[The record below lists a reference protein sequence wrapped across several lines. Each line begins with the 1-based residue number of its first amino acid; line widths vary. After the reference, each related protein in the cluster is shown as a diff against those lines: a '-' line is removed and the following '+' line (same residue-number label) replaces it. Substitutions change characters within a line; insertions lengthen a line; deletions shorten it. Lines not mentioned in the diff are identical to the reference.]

1 MVKLLNIMSFLA
13 LLIFNAQRAIL
24 SYKSGNAILLQRIS
38 DRFDCDK
45 RLNYGQWKVYWLII
59 VPLLLFCVHPRYECL
74 SLSIV
79 CDLLWHAYRI
89 LFTKPIPAVNCTNCC
104 THTEHRYKQSYQ
116 IQLHKHRHQSDSVAT
131 YVELSL
137 TEVAHRC
144 MRAPSQMKQA

>member
-59 VPLLLFCVHPRYECL
+59 VQLLLFCVHPRYECL

-104 THTEHRYKQSYQ
+104 THTEHTLTGINSHTRFSYTNTGISQILWLRTQSSASQ
-116 IQLHKHRHQSDSVAT
+116 KLHTGVCAHRH
-131 YVELSL
+131 
-137 TEVAHRC
+137 R
-144 MRAPSQMKQA
+144 